1 MTMMK
6 SVDNNDE
13 VAAAMATVA
22 AAAIA
27 DKRPKTLLL
36 FMAK

>member
-1 MTMMK
+1 MMK

-13 VAAAMATVA
+13 VAAATATVA
-22 AAAIA
+22 AAGAIA

>member
-1 MTMMK
+1 MK

-13 VAAAMATVA
+13 LAAATTTVA
-22 AAAIA
+22 AAADIA